1 MASHGWK
8 LWVAPLTLWA
18 LYSCWYCGY
27 QSGYADGH
35 ETAWSLSRPFES
47 QFEVT
52 QAESHSIPS
61 VPASMPVTS
70 RH

>member
-18 LYSCWYCGY
+18 LYSCWYFGY

-35 ETAWSLSRPFES
+35 ETAWSLSRPFEAPLDVVNADNAMNANS
-47 QFEVT
+47 
-52 QAESHSIPS
+52 S
-61 VPASMPVTS
+61 ASMPITS
-70 RH
+70 LR